1 MHLASLFKRCTLV
14 ALTCLLLVLQP
25 GCGGGS
31 SGKASPGA
39 LKDRDAVA
47 AALPQGVSLDSP
59 VVPDVLYREAKTVED
74 TLASLQAYV
83 RGQTILDGG
92 FGHEIRF
99 ERGGKGSPEGKS
111 PKKQQKANVPYTVN
125 MLAN

>member
-14 ALTCLLLVLQP
+14 ALTCLLLVLEP

-31 SGKASPGA
+31 SGKVSPGP

-59 VVPDVLYREAKTVED
+59 VVPDVLYKEAKTVED
-74 TLASLQAYV
+74 ALASLQAYV

-92 FGHEIRF
+92 MGHEIRF
-99 ERGGKGSPEGKS
+99 EHGGKASAESKS
-111 PKKQQKANVPYTVN
+111 PKKKQKAKTPYTVIT
-125 MLAN
+125 LAN